1 MSFLVDIVAYSAMHL
16 IRRVIMLADTCLK
29 LLNKRHTMSLRPLW
43 FVIQQFLVLQRDI
56 SL

>member
-1 MSFLVDIVAYSAMHL
+1 MSFLVGIVAYSAMHL

-43 FVIQQFLVLQRDI
+43 FVM
-56 SL
+56 